1 MSDIAAAPATP
12 IQADQIRADPI
23 RADPIPADQI
33 PADQIPADP
42 DPAAPIPADPTSADP
57 IAAPVPAASV
67 PAAPVP
73 AEPFLV
79 SAPGVYRPQSDTGV
93 LAGAIIGRAAAR
105 GRDVLDLGTGTG
117 AAALAAAGSGARS
130 VTAVDLSRRA
140 VGVARLNARLHRVR
154 LHRARLHPARVRVHH
169 GDLFAPVRGRRFG
182 LITANPPYVPS
193 ATDRLARHRSSRSWD
208 GGRDG
213 RLLVDRICDGAA
225 EHLVPGG
232 LLLLVHGGACGA
244 DRTLERL
251 AGHGLT
257 ARVVERVRIP
267 LGPVMRARAAL
278 HEARGL
284 AEPGAV
290 DEELVV
296 IEASRAC

>member
-1 MSDIAAAPATP
+1 MTDTAAAPVT
-12 IQADQIRADPI
+12 
-23 RADPIPADQI
+23 
-33 PADQIPADP
+33 
-42 DPAAPIPADPTSADP
+42 T
-57 IAAPVPAASV
+57 
-67 PAAPVP
+67 
-73 AEPFLV
+73 FLL
-79 SAPGVYRPQSDTGV
+79 SPPGVYRPQSDTGA
-93 LAGAIIGRAAAR
+93 LAAVIAAGGAAR

-117 AAALAAAGSGARS
+117 AVALAAARSGARS

-140 VGVARLNARLHRVR
+140 VAAARLNARLHRS
-154 LHRARLHPARVRVHH
+154 RVRVHR
-169 GDLFAPVRGRRFG
+169 GDLFGPVRGRRFG

-193 ATDRLARHRSSRSWD
+193 RSDRLPRHRSSRSWD

-225 EHLVPGG
+225 EHLDPGG
-232 LLLLVHGGACGA
+232 VLLLVHGGACGA

-251 AGHGLT
+251 AATGLS
-257 ARVVERVRIP
+257 ARVTMRTRVP

-284 AEPGAV
+284 VEPGAV